1 MQFLKQLMAL
11 VRMNLSGIRQRLGP
25 VLTVVIGVTCAVG
38 TLVSLLAMGAG
49 AQRQAMANV
58 RADRVV
64 ITGAGAQTDI
74 PRDASGAIR
83 NLPGIRKGAGG
94 ESIVT
99 RARSLLSNSPPACQA
114 YRYSQLLPKLGAK
127 PSRAIP
133 LLRSPGL

>member
-99 RARSLLSNSPPACQA
+99 LVSTV
-114 YRYSQLLPKLGAK
+114 QLEGRRRVTGTRINFPLAGVSSTVRQL
-127 PSRAIP
+127 IP
-133 LLRSPGL
+133 RCV